1 MTSNKSGAASKAD
14 AIELLLDDHKKVK
27 KLFKEFEKVKEGDAE
42 AKIALVQQACME
54 LKIHAMVEEEI
65 FYPAVR
71 DAIDEDD
78 LMNEAEVEHDSAKD
92 LISQIEGMES
102 EDPMY
107 DAKFTVLGEYVN
119 HHVEEE
125 EKEMFVK
132 VKKAKLDLE
141 ALGEE
146 MLARKE
152 ILMTEMQED
161 AAELAGQPVA
171 KPASKKKSKQAV

>member
-1 MTSNKSGAASKAD
+1 MASKQSGAASKAD
-14 AIELLLDDHKKVK
+14 AIELLLEDHKKAK
-27 KLFKEFEKVKEGDAE
+27 KLFKEFEKAREGDAE

-54 LKIHAMVEEEI
+54 LKIHATIEEEI

-71 DAIDEDD
+71 DALDEDD

-125 EKEMFVK
+125 EKEMFPK

-152 ILMTEMQED
+152 SLMSEMQEG
-161 AAELAGQPVA
+161 AADLASQSAA
-171 KPASKKKSKQAV
+171 KPASKKKSKQSA